1 MRIYKAKD
9 YEEMSR
15 KAAGIVSAQ
24 IIMKPDC
31 VLGLATGSTPV
42 GLYKQLIEWYRN
54 GDLDFSGVRTV
65 NLDEYKGISRENDQ
79 SYYYFMHQNLF
90 DHVNIPAGN
99 THLPDGMEPDSEK
112 ECRRYEELIQSM
124 GSVDLQL
131 LGIGHNGHIGFNEP
145 GEAFEKETHCVDLT
159 QSTIEAS
166 NMISKDVL
174 VISWENHYQNVYDL
188 LKNGF
193 KVINCSWQPLYVV
206 SGIFEHERY
215 HFEDIL
221 DWNVYEWK
229 HWWPESDAS
238 LNPIQIQPT
247 EQVLGAQICAWGLTY
262 EREIQRIV
270 ENLAALSERSWS
282 VKRICNK
289 YDYQN
294 KAYKILDKIYM
305 LISEE

>member
-90 DHVNIPAGN
+90 DHVNIPAEN

-112 ECRRYEELIQSM
+112 ECRRYEELIRSM

-145 GEAFEKETHCVDLT
+145 ADAFDKLVHCVNLT
-159 QSTIEAS
+159 QSTIEANKRFFAS
-166 NMISKDVL
+166 AEEVPRQAYTMGIQTIMRSKKILIIANGEGKAGIVRDAFFGPITPMVPASVLQLHNDVTL
-174 VISWENHYQNVYDL
+174 VADE
-188 LKNGF
+188 
-193 KVINCSWQPLYVV
+193 
-206 SGIFEHERY
+206 
-215 HFEDIL
+215 
-221 DWNVYEWK
+221 
-229 HWWPESDAS
+229 
-238 LNPIQIQPT
+238 
-247 EQVLGAQICAWGLTY
+247 
-262 EREIQRIV
+262 
-270 ENLAALSERSWS
+270 AALS
-282 VKRICNK
+282 
-289 YDYQN
+289 
-294 KAYKILDKIYM
+294 KIPA
-305 LISEE
+305 SFV

>member
-54 GDLDFSGVRTV
+54 GDLNFSGVRTV

-145 GEAFEKETHCVDLT
+145 ADAFDKLVHCVNLT
-159 QSTIEAS
+159 QSTIEANKRFFAS
-166 NMISKDVL
+166 AKEVPRQAYTMGIQTIMRSKKILIIANGEGKADIVRDAFFGPITPMVPASVLQLHNDVTL
-174 VISWENHYQNVYDL
+174 VADE
-188 LKNGF
+188 
-193 KVINCSWQPLYVV
+193 
-206 SGIFEHERY
+206 
-215 HFEDIL
+215 
-221 DWNVYEWK
+221 
-229 HWWPESDAS
+229 
-238 LNPIQIQPT
+238 
-247 EQVLGAQICAWGLTY
+247 
-262 EREIQRIV
+262 
-270 ENLAALSERSWS
+270 AALS
-282 VKRICNK
+282 
-289 YDYQN
+289 
-294 KAYKILDKIYM
+294 KIPA
-305 LISEE
+305 SFV